1 MNPSAHIAF
10 RVAAAFVA
18 LGLGGALIAAIVGL
32 VLTNVG
38 PAASASL
45 SLCAK
50 DGVAPAGGKDYLA
63 QNNVWN
69 AETPQC
75 VTVGDQSLRIES
87 AAHDVSPQGAPA
99 ATPSLLKGCHWQDC
113 TDVGDLP
120 VQVSAMPR
128 VTSDWVTSQVDTGV
142 FNAAYV
148 VWFHSGP
155 VAEGTPDGA
164 EMVIWLRS
172 RGGVRP
178 GGVMLARE
186 VPISDARWNVWLA
199 RDQGRVRITYERVGE
214 TTAVRDLDISAFTGD
229 SVGRGLVSPDW
240 YLIAVEAGF
249 NLWRGGAGNAIEN
262 FSVSVDDQKP
272 RRALGTSA
280 PTPCFAA
287 LNVEETWTGGFRAV
301 VEVTNVGD
309 SPVQGWILDWT
320 FPGGQHVERT
330 SVGQVTQSGS
340 SVHLVGGVRDGVLEP
355 GKSTSFDVVGSGVSP
370 GIVSI
375 TCTPA

>member
-1 MNPSAHIAF
+1 MNPTAHIAF
-10 RVAAAFVA
+10 RVAAAFVV
-18 LGLGGALIAAIVGL
+18 LGLGGALISALVGL
-32 VLTNVG
+32 VLSNVG
-38 PAASASL
+38 PAAGASV

-50 DGVAPAGGKDYLA
+50 DGVVPAGGKDYLA

-69 AETPQC
+69 AATPQC
-75 VTVGDQSLRIES
+75 ITVGDQSLRIES
-87 AAHDVSPQGAPA
+87 AEHDVSPDGAPA
-99 ATPSLLKGCHWQDC
+99 ATPSLLKGCHWQEC
-113 TDVGDLP
+113 TDVGGLP

-128 VTSDWVTSQVDTGV
+128 VTSNWVSSQVDTGV
-142 FNAAYV
+142 YNAAYV

-178 GGVMLARE
+178 GGVLLARE
-186 VPISDARWNVWLA
+186 VSISDARWNVWLA
-199 RDQGRVRITYERVGE
+199 RDQGRVRITYERIGE
-214 TTAVRDLDISAFTGD
+214 ATAVKDLDISAFTGD

-262 FSVSVDDQKP
+262 FSVSVADQKP
-272 RRALGTSA
+272 KRALGA
-280 PTPCFAA
+280 PASCYAA

-320 FPGGQHVERT
+320 FPDGQHVEKA
-330 SVGQVTQSGS
+330 SAAQVTQSGS
-340 SVHLVGGVRDGVLEP
+340 AVHAVGGALEA
-355 GKSTSFDVVGSGVSP
+355 GRSTTFDVVGSGVSP